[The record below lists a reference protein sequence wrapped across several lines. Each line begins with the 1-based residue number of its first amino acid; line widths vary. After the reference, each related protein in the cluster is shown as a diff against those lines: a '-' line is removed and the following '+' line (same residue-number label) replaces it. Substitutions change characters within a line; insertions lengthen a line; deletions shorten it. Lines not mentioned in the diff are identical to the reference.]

1 MINLENFELDSKGQ
15 FWVKNDKRSKSL
27 SEQHRHECE
36 AREWLKRGYG
46 TKAKIR
52 ELREIIRKKRGIEAA
67 ESLIAEMRKQ
77 YRIRKVK

>member
-1 MINLENFELDSKGQ
+1 M
-15 FWVKNDKRSKSL
+15 

-36 AREWLKRGYG
+36 AREWLNRGYG

-77 YRIRKVK
+77 YKTNRTAK